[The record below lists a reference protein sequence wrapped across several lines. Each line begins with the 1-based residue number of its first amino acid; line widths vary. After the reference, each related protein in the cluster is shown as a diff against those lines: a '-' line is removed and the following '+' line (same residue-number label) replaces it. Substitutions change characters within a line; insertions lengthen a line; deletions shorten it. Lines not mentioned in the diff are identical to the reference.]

1 MEHKCVLPPSQKM
14 LVHIFIFCKNVCS
27 KGRCTFL
34 SFNTKSKN
42 HSIFQIQKDIREQI
56 YCLGQQ
62 GPRLSCLKSGKI
74 GKRFFMAGCCSVCQF
89 QVKRKHCYK
98 APFYPFSSFCCCLV
112 WRQSQLF
119 GSVPDFFSQTTLEKY
134 YFQVQLFLLTPE
146 VTWIS
151 LLLFE

>member
-1 MEHKCVLPPSQKM
+1 MCITTLAKNVTTYFH
-14 LVHIFIFCKNVCS
+14 FCKNVVKVDVHFCP
-27 KGRCTFL
+27 L
-34 SFNTKSKN
+34 
-42 HSIFQIQKDIREQI
+42 IQKVKTIPFFRFRRIYQQI